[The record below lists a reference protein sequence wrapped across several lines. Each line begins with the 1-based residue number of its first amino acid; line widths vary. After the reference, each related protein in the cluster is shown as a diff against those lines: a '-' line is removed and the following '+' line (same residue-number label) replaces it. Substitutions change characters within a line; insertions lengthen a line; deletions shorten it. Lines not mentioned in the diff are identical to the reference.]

1 MAKVEKLTG
10 IQKAAILFITL
21 GPEASA
27 GIIKKLPEKDIQ
39 KITYEIANMS
49 TVSSE
54 QRQLILDEFLEMN
67 KAKDYIV
74 EGGIDYARNLLAKA
88 LGTQRAAE
96 ILAKVTEIT
105 QQYRPFSIARK
116 ADAHQL
122 MNVISN
128 EHPQTIALI
137 LCYLQPD
144 KAGQI
149 MSELPSELQAEVA
162 FRIATMSTIYPVVI
176 KEIEEV
182 LNDKLS
188 NVIHNGETTVV
199 GGVPSLVNIINQ
211 VDRATE
217 KNITEGLEREDAEL
231 AEKVKESMFV
241 FEDIITLGDT
251 VIQRVLREVDNKDLC
266 LALKGASEQVAE
278 IIFKNQSKRAAAT
291 LKEDMEFLG
300 PVRLV
305 EVEKA
310 QQRIVSIIRRLEEAG
325 EIQIARGGEDAII
338 L

>member
-1 MAKVEKLTG
+1 MAKVEKLSG
-10 IQKAAILFITL
+10 VEKAAILFITL
-21 GPEASA
+21 GPEASS
-27 GIIKKLPEKDIQ
+27 GIIKKLPEKYIQ

-49 TVSSE
+49 TVSAS
-54 QRQLILDEFLEMN
+54 QRKAILDEFLEMN

-74 EGGIDYARNLLAKA
+74 EGGLEYARNLLAKA
-88 LGTQRAAE
+88 LGTQRASE
-96 ILAKVTEIT
+96 ILDKVTEAT
-105 QQYRPFSIARK
+105 QQYRPFAIARK
-116 ADAHQL
+116 ADASQL
-122 MNVISN
+122 MNVICN

-137 LCYLQPD
+137 LCYLQAD

-149 MSELPSELQAEVA
+149 MSELPAELQAEVA
-162 FRIATMSTIYPVVI
+162 YRVATMNTIYPVVI
-176 KEIEEV
+176 KEIEGV

-188 NVIHNGETTVV
+188 NVIHNSENSVV
-199 GGVPSLVNIINQ
+199 GGVPSLVNILNQ
-211 VDRATE
+211 VDRSTE
-217 KNITEGLEREDAEL
+217 KNITEALEHEDAEL

-241 FEDIITLGDT
+241 FEDIITLGDP
-251 VIQRVLREVDNKDLC
+251 VIQRILREVDNKELC
-266 LALKGASEQVAE
+266 LALKGCSEEVATA
-278 IIFKNQSKRAAAT
+278 IFKNQSKRAAAT

-310 QQRIVSIIRRLEEAG
+310 QQKIVGIIRRLEDAG